1 MIAERRTRFVA
12 LALILL
18 VALAWRL
25 NNIGFGLPS
34 MWDPDEPIF
43 MLIPLRM
50 LSAGN
55 FDPGWF
61 GHPGST
67 VIYLVML
74 IDAGVAGLGFASGRY
89 GDTAAFAHAAFEN
102 PAMLFIP
109 ARVAMA
115 LIGVGTVWLT
125 YLIGKRVQGPATGL
139 LAALL
144 LAINGLH
151 IAWSQVIRTDIP
163 ASLFMLASTLVALRA
178 GERGQLRDYVLA
190 GAFAGLATVTKW
202 PGVTILLAIL
212 GAAATRGFDRREARN
227 LTVAAAAFL
236 AAMFVASPYIF
247 IDWRTV
253 LANVRG
259 EATPFHLAHTG
270 AGFLP
275 NLGFYFGEQVAGSM
289 GWIGLVAMVAG
300 VAVLAKSSRAARW
313 IVIPPAAAFLALICA
328 QHLIWSRWVLPIVPV
343 FCIFAAAAAVAL
355 ARGAQR
361 LMPRLK
367 PGLTVGLASAVL
379 SAPSLAGAVGQASER
394 ANDTRG
400 QAALWAGEHIPPGS
414 TVVLEHLELSLR
426 HEPWKFLYPVGQAGC
441 IDGLKALGTGVR
453 LQKIQQMRADSPIV
467 DIGNV
472 RPDRLGSCRADYAI
486 LTYYDLYRAEAGR
499 FPKEIINYEALL
511 AGGRTVA
518 LFEPRPGH
526 VGGPLVRIVALRQH

>member
-1 MIAERRTRFVA
+1 MFAERRTRFVA

-43 MLIPLRM
+43 MLTPLRM
-50 LSAGN
+50 LSEGS

-67 VIYLVML
+67 VIYLVMA
-74 IDAGVAGLGFASGRY
+74 IDAAVAGLGFATGRY
-89 GDTAAFAHAAFEN
+89 ADTAAFAHAAFEN

-125 YLIGKRVQGPATGL
+125 YFIGKRVHGTVTGL

-163 ASLFMLASTLVALRA
+163 ASLFMLACIVFSMRA
-178 GERGQLRDYVLA
+178 GERGRLRDYVLA
-190 GAFAGLATVTKW
+190 GVFAGLATVTKW
-202 PGVTILLAIL
+202 PAISILFAIV
-212 GAAATRGFDRREARN
+212 GAAAARGFGRRDVRN
-227 LTVAAAAFL
+227 LATAGAAFFAAAFI
-236 AAMFVASPYIF
+236 ASPYIF

-275 NLGFYFGEQVAGSM
+275 NLGFYLVQQVAGTM
-289 GWIGLVAMVAG
+289 GWIGLAAVLAG
-300 VAVLAKSSRAARW
+300 VAVLAKISRPARW
-313 IVIPPAAAFLALICA
+313 MLIPPVAAFLILICA
-328 QHLIWSRWVLPIVPV
+328 QHLIWSRWVLPIVPS

-355 ARGAQR
+355 ARAAQR
-361 LMPRLK
+361 RVRRLK
-367 PGLTVGLASAVL
+367 PALAIGLASAVL
-379 SAPSLAGAVGQASER
+379 AVPSLAGAVGQARER

-400 QAALWAGEHIPPGS
+400 QAAAWASRHIPPGS

-453 LQKIQQMRADSPIV
+453 LQKVQQMRGGSPIV

-472 RPDRLGSCRADYAI
+472 RPDRLKSCRADYAI
-486 LTYYDLYRAEAGR
+486 LTYFDLYRAEAKR

-518 LFEPRPGH
+518 LFEPRPGN
-526 VGGPLVRIVALRQH
+526 VGGPRVRIVALSQH